1 MNQEWGSCERNFQK
15 LKGIIN
21 FNSPRKRLIFLSQLN
36 KRGHYWKIVG
46 NVMLIKV
53 GKSKK
58 TLDIL
63 NKSWNSPIN
72 NGLNLARI
80 HVNAISRDDVT
91 QEFHFRLME
100 FTLLQFGLKSNL
112 LKLSQNETYMSL
124 MVVHFLW
131 ENEDVIDVTDHEII

>member
-1 MNQEWGSCERNFQK
+1 MS
-15 LKGIIN
+15 
-21 FNSPRKRLIFLSQLN
+21 
-36 KRGHYWKIVG
+36 
-46 NVMLIKV
+46 IKV

-63 NKSWNSPIN
+63 NKRWNSLIN

-112 LKLSQNETYMSL
+112 SKLFQNETYMSL
-124 MVVHFLW
+124 MVVHVLW
-131 ENEDVIDVTDHEII
+131 EHEDVIDVTYHEIV